1 MTDDPAT
8 QRQDGKGKTPV
19 VLCIL
24 DGWGYRAERDN
35 NAFALA
41 DTPHLDHLF
50 DTCPHALLETS
61 GIHVGLPDGQMGNSE
76 VGHMNIGGGR
86 IVAQDLPKIDA
97 AIANGSL
104 AHNDALQ
111 DLISKT
117 RQGTGRCH
125 LLGLLSPGGVHAHQD
140 HIVALARILNEAG
153 ISVTIHAFLD
163 GRDTPP
169 DSAAN
174 FAASF
179 EADLARLSDSR
190 IGTVTGRYFA
200 MDRDKRW
207 ERVAK
212 AYDCIVSGTGEAKA
226 TIGQAIN
233 DSYAAGTN
241 DEFVEPHCLGGYDG
255 MADGDAFIMVNF
267 RSDRAREI
275 LTALV
280 DPSFDGFNR
289 QQTIGFSAMAGMVS
303 YSTALDGFLPAF
315 FPPEDLHNTLGEVVA
330 NAGMTQLRIAE
341 TEKYAH
347 VTFFLN
353 GGKEDIFEGEDRI
366 LVPSPR
372 VATYDLAP
380 AMSAREV
387 TDNLVA
393 EILGRRYDLI
403 ICNFAN
409 PDMVGHTGIL
419 TAAMEAM
426 EAVDT
431 SIGRLVDALEK
442 VDGKMIIAAD
452 HGNLEMMVD
461 PETGGPHTAHTIG
474 KVPALLIGGDANTAL
489 RNGALSDL
497 APTLLSLL
505 KVDQPPEMTGK
516 SLLVEAMT
524 ASQPNAEH
532 QASA

>member
-1 MTDDPAT
+1 MTDNQKK
-8 QRQDGKGKTPV
+8 QRRERSGKTPV

-24 DGWGYRAERDN
+24 DGWGHRVERDN

-41 DTPHLDHLF
+41 DTPNLDRLF

-61 GIHVGLPDGQMGNSE
+61 GVHVGLPAGQMGNSE

-86 IVAQDLPKIDA
+86 IVPQDLPKIDA
-97 AIANGSL
+97 AIENGTL
-104 AHNDALQ
+104 ATNENLQAL
-111 DLISKT
+111 IAKAK
-117 RQGTGRCH
+117 GATGRCH
-125 LLGLLSPGGVHAHQD
+125 LMGLLSPGGVHCHQD
-140 HIVALARILNEAG
+140 HIVALAKILNDAG
-153 ISVTIHAFLD
+153 IAVTIHAFLD

-169 DSAAN
+169 DSAAG
-174 FAASF
+174 FAATF
-179 EADLARLSDSR
+179 IADLAQLPDCQ

-207 ERVAK
+207 DRVSK
-212 AYDCIVSGTGEAKA
+212 AYDCIVTGKGNAKA
-226 TIGQAIN
+226 DITEAIA
-233 DSYAAGTN
+233 DSYALGTQ
-241 DEFVEPHCLGGYDG
+241 DEFVEPHCLGNYGG
-255 MADGDAFIMVNF
+255 MADGDALIMVNF
-267 RSDRAREI
+267 RADRAREI

-280 DPSFDGFNR
+280 DPLFDGFNR
-289 QQTIGFSAMAGMVS
+289 QQTISFGGMAGMVS

-315 FPPEDLHNTLGEVVA
+315 FPPEDLHNTLGEVVSR
-330 NAGMTQLRIAE
+330 AGMTQLRIAE

-353 GGKEDIFEGEDRI
+353 GGKEDTFEGEDRI

-393 EILGRRYDLI
+393 EILDGKYDLI

-409 PDMVGHTGIL
+409 PDMVGHTGVL
-419 TAAMEAM
+419 AAAMEAM
-426 EAVDT
+426 VAIDEA
-431 SIGRLVDALEK
+431 IGRLVDALGT
-442 VDGKMIIAAD
+442 VDGQMIIAAD

-461 PETGGPHTAHTIG
+461 PESGGPHTAHTIG
-474 KVPALLIGGDANTAL
+474 KVPTLLVGAGDDVAL

-505 KVDQPPEMTGK
+505 QISQPAEMTGI
-516 SLLVEAMT
+516 SLLIEAQ
-524 ASQPNAEH
+524 AAERSDAGH